1 MLRAA
6 FVLAALA
13 LAPAALACGDGPCDK
28 CPMEP
33 RTAQVD
39 DVDAAE
45 GTKVALTIEG
55 MRCGTCADKIT
66 AALKG
71 VEGVT
76 AVSVDHTTGEAEIA
90 YDASTTDLEALLGA
104 VSGSGHFTATEKA
117 ADES

>member
-1 MLRAA
+1 MLRTA

-33 RTAQVD
+33 RAAQLD

-55 MRCGTCADKIT
+55 MHCGKCADKIT

-71 VEGVT
+71 IEGVT
-76 AVSVDHTTGEAEIA
+76 AVSVDHTTGEAQVA
-90 YDASTTDLEALLGA
+90 FDATATDVEALLGA
-104 VSGSGHFTATEKA
+104 VSGSGNFTATQQA